1 MAGNRHRQGLPDI
14 VKDTVMA
21 ERVQLRVASIS
32 ALVIL
37 LGAISGCA
45 AGGNGHHDPATSRD
59 STSSTP
65 TDRPTTEATAA
76 FALPATCTDLI
87 GADLEAA
94 FQTEGIELFSD
105 PGGSGEIPNSIGTME
120 KYSYTQKSGT
130 PFICAYTKFV
140 GENTIETANTI
151 EISVQGLTQDAHKST
166 LAALRQ
172 GGFVETTDGAVV
184 TLSQVGNF
192 TGGGDPEKAKAIVHV
207 VHPDSWITIACYVGG
222 SADQMTRINQW
233 LPIVTAQ
240 VYP

>member
-1 MAGNRHRQGLPDI
+1 
-14 VKDTVMA
+14 MA

-37 LGAISGCA
+37 VGALSACA
-45 AGGNGHHDPATSRD
+45 AGGSGQHDPATSSD
-59 STSSTP
+59 SASSTP
-65 TDRPTTEATAA
+65 TDRPTTEPTAA
-76 FALPATCTDLI
+76 FALPATCTDLT

-94 FQTEGIELFSD
+94 FQTEGIALFSD

-140 GENTIETANTI
+140 GVNTIESANTI
-151 EISVQGLTQDAHKST
+151 EISVQGLTQDAHEST
-166 LAALRQ
+166 LAALRE
-172 GGFVETTDGAVV
+172 GGFVETTEGAVV
-184 TLSQVGNF
+184 TFSQLGDVTNLV
-192 TGGGDPEKAKAIVHV
+192 DPEKAKAIVHV

-222 SADQMTRINQW
+222 TADQMARINQW